1 MNIDDILN
9 ENIEEVI
16 RTSSVE
22 RIHLPASEQEPAQE
36 QSKSEAP
43 RKAAKPVEAKPAV
56 KPVAAKPAAVK
67 PAVAEAEAAK
77 AVDAAAEEVAGKVG
91 TAADET
97 VNAADKAVNEV
108 ADEVT
113 EASDKA
119 VKTADEAVKE
129 VADEVAAVSDKAVNT
144 AAETVDVVA
153 DETADVVTSSV
164 AGTEVAAEDVVDD
177 RKNAFDAV
185 RFDEYDDDDDDE
197 DEYVVHNA
205 FSADGTLIAP
215 IAAEKARE
223 TVERAAK
230 PAKETVERA
239 TKPAK
244 KTVERAAK
252 PAKEIVERAAKPA
265 KKTVERAVEEYDDDE
280 YIDEE
285 LVDEERYLAGDDA
298 DEPEDGYDE
307 ADEDDEEEPKSFVRM
322 LFGDFIFIA
331 AMFVIFLLLLY
342 IFPPYIVDGPSMQ
355 KTLSDKAFGFGYRF
369 ATPDHGDIVI
379 VNTGTREKGTN
390 GESFIK
396 RVIGVPGDTVKYGY
410 ETYDYDVTLSDG
422 TVVKAGGN
430 VYRVYLNG
438 ELLYE
443 PYVWFGDINTARQ
456 GECTLGEDEYFVM
469 GDNRFNS
476 NDSRAFGP
484 VNKSDIKCTM
494 KVFLF
499 GKHNP
504 E

>member
-108 ADEVT
+108 ADEVA

-153 DETADVVTSSV
+153 DETADAVTSSV
-164 AGTEVAAEDVVDD
+164 AGTEAAAEDVVDD

-239 TKPAK
+239 T
-244 KTVERAAK
+244 
-252 PAKEIVERAAKPA
+252 KPA

-355 KTLSDKAFGFGYRF
+355 AFGFGYRF